1 MKVETYDLT
10 AANGR
15 HIRKATQVRLPDG
28 RVVRFIEQ
36 VPRRE
41 AIRYVQD
48 SIRLGQLDR
57 LAQTI

>member
-10 AANGR
+10 AASGH

-28 RVVRFIEQ
+28 RVVRFIER

-57 LAQTI
+57 LAQSI

>member
-10 AANGR
+10 APNGR

-28 RVVRFIEQ
+28 RVVRFIER

-48 SIRLGQLDR
+48 SIRHGQLDR
-57 LAQTI
+57 LAETI